1 MENDSD
7 FDAVGI
13 FDTRFKAFLEAAGQL
28 RPQLHR
34 YCARM
39 AGSVMD
45 GEDIMQEVL
54 FEAYRKLGQFDD
66 DRPMGP
72 WLFRIAH
79 NRCIDFLRRNQI
91 RRRAERLAAI
101 PDIAH
106 PPEPVGRDMDRAL
119 ERLVINLPPKE
130 RACVLLK
137 DVFDYSLEDIAG
149 LVDSTVGG
157 VKSAL
162 SRGRSKLASADQPS
176 EVRDAPDPELTKL
189 LGLYVELFN
198 RRDWSRLRDLISADA
213 RLRITNFFAGKLSDS
228 YFFTYFER
236 MQTPWRFALGR
247 LDGECNCN
255 GVARGGRRL
264 ARTCGNS
271 PRYERGQD
279 RAHAPLCRMPLGFCR
294 RRRLAFRRTSCMNGS
309 CVAACRDR
317 RRVLDLAESVV
328 AVSG

>member
-1 MENDSD
+1 
-7 FDAVGI
+7 
-13 FDTRFKAFLEAAGQL
+13 
-28 RPQLHR
+28 
-34 YCARM
+34 M

-54 FEAYRKLGQFDD
+54 FEAYRKLGQFDV
-66 DRPMGP
+66 DRPMDP

-106 PPEPVGRDMDRAL
+106 PPEPVGREMDRAL

-162 SRGRSKLASADQPS
+162 SRGRSKLASADQPR

-198 RRDWSRLRDLISADA
+198 RRDWTRVRDLITADA
-213 RLRITNFFAGKLSDS
+213 RLRITNFFVGKLSDS
-228 YFFTYFER
+228 YFFSYFER

-247 LDGECNCN
+247 LDGVSIAMELHEVDGAWN
-255 GVARGGRRL
+255 
-264 ARTCGNS
+264 
-271 PRYERGQD
+271 
-279 RAHAPLCRMPLGFCR
+279 AHAATRLDTSGGKIVRMRHYVECPWVF
-294 RRRLAFRRTSCMNGS
+294 
-309 CVAACRDR
+309 AAGGWHFD
-317 RRVLDLAESVV
+317 APPP
-328 AVSG
+328 A

>member
-7 FDAVGI
+7 LDAVGI
-13 FDTRFKAFLEAAGQL
+13 FDTRYKAFLEAAGQF

-54 FEAYRKLGQFDD
+54 FEAYRKLGQFEDG
-66 DRPMGP
+66 RPMGP

-79 NRCIDFLRRNQI
+79 NRCIDFLRRNQT

-106 PPEPVGRDMDRAL
+106 PPEPIGHEIDRAL
-119 ERLVINLPPKE
+119 ELLVINLPPKE

-137 DVFDYSLEDIAG
+137 DVFDYSLEDIAS

-162 SRGRSKLASADQPS
+162 NRGRSKLAGAYESL
-176 EVRDAPDPELTKL
+176 EVRGAPNPELTKL

-198 RRDWSRLRDLISADA
+198 RRDWTRLREVISADA

-236 MQTPWRFALGR
+236 MRTPWRFALGI
-247 LDGECNCN
+247 LDGEPIAMELHEVD
-255 GVARGGRRL
+255 GVWIAHAATRLDTRGGKIV
-264 ARTCGNS
+264 
-271 PRYERGQD
+271 
-279 RAHAPLCRMPLGFCR
+279 RMRHYVECPWVF
-294 RRRLAFRRTSCMNGS
+294 AT
-309 CVAACRDR
+309 AASWRFDPPPP
-317 RRVLDLAESVV
+317 A
-328 AVSG
+328 

>member
-1 MENDSD
+1 
-7 FDAVGI
+7 
-13 FDTRFKAFLEAAGQL
+13 
-28 RPQLHR
+28 
-34 YCARM
+34 M

-162 SRGRSKLASADQPS
+162 SRGRSKLASADQPR

-198 RRDWSRLRDLISADA
+198 RRDWTRLRDLITADA
-213 RLRITNFFAGKLSDS
+213 RLRITNFFVGKLSDS
-228 YFFTYFER
+228 YFFSYFER

-247 LDGECNCN
+247 LDGVSIAMELHEVDGAWN
-255 GVARGGRRL
+255 
-264 ARTCGNS
+264 
-271 PRYERGQD
+271 
-279 RAHAPLCRMPLGFCR
+279 AHAATRLDTSGGKIVRMRHYVECPWVF
-294 RRRLAFRRTSCMNGS
+294 
-309 CVAACRDR
+309 AAGGWHFD
-317 RRVLDLAESVV
+317 APPP
-328 AVSG
+328 A

>member
-54 FEAYRKLGQFDD
+54 FEAYRKLGQFDG

-79 NRCIDFLRRNQI
+79 NRCVDFLRRNQI

-106 PPEPVGRDMDRAL
+106 PPEPVGREMDRAL

-162 SRGRSKLASADQPS
+162 SRGRCKLASADRPS

-198 RRDWSRLRDLISADA
+198 RRDWSRLRDLITADA

-247 LDGECNCN
+247 LDGESIAMELHEVD
-255 GVARGGRRL
+255 GAWH
-264 ARTCGNS
+264 
-271 PRYERGQD
+271 
-279 RAHAPLCRMPLGFCR
+279 AHAATRLDTSGGKIVRMRHYVECPWVF
-294 RRRLAFRRTSCMNGS
+294 
-309 CVAACRDR
+309 AAAGGWHFD
-317 RRVLDLAESVV
+317 APP
-328 AVSG
+328 A

>member
-13 FDTRFKAFLEAAGQL
+13 FDTRFKAFLEAARQL

-91 RRRAERLAAI
+91 RRRAEHFAAI

-106 PPEPVGRDMDRAL
+106 PPEPVGREMDRAL
-119 ERLVINLPPKE
+119 ERLVMNLPPKE

-162 SRGRSKLASADQPS
+162 SRGRSKLASADLPP
-176 EVRDAPDPELTKL
+176 EVRDSPDSELTKL

-198 RRDWSRLRDLISADA
+198 RRDWSRLRDLITADA

-247 LDGECNCN
+247 LDGECQLQWSCTRWTAPGTRMRQLASIRAGARSCACATMSNAPGFLPPPAAGISTHLLHERLLRSSMSRSAA
-255 GVARGGRRL
+255 GVGLSRVRR
-264 ARTCGNS
+264 
-271 PRYERGQD
+271 
-279 RAHAPLCRMPLGFCR
+279 CR
-294 RRRLAFRRTSCMNGS
+294 
-309 CVAACRDR
+309 
-317 RRVLDLAESVV
+317 
-328 AVSG
+328 

>member
-13 FDTRFKAFLEAAGQL
+13 FDTRFKAFLEAARQL

-91 RRRAERLAAI
+91 RRRAEHFAAI

-106 PPEPVGRDMDRAL
+106 PPEPVGREMDRAL
-119 ERLVINLPPKE
+119 ERLVMNLPPKE

-162 SRGRSKLASADQPS
+162 SRGRSKLASADLPP
-176 EVRDAPDPELTKL
+176 EVRELA
-189 LGLYVELFN
+189 GF
-198 RRDWSRLRDLISADA
+198 RADK
-213 RLRITNFFAGKLSDS
+213 TAG
-228 YFFTYFER
+228 
-236 MQTPWRFALGR
+236 ALCR
-247 LDGECNCN
+247 A
-255 GVARGGRRL
+255 VQ
-264 ARTCGNS
+264 S
-271 PRYERGQD
+271 PRLVPTARPDHRRCALAHHQLLRRQALRLCTSSPISNGCRHLGDLHWEGWMESQLQWSCTRWTAPGTRMRQLASTRAGARSCACATMSNAPGFLPPPAAGISTHLLHERLLRSSMSRSAAGVGLS
-279 RAHAPLCRMPLGFCR
+279 RVRRCR
-294 RRRLAFRRTSCMNGS
+294 
-309 CVAACRDR
+309 
-317 RRVLDLAESVV
+317 
-328 AVSG
+328 

>member
-54 FEAYRKLGQFDD
+54 FEAYRKLGQFDV
-66 DRPMGP
+66 DRPMDP

-91 RRRAERLAAI
+91 RRRAEHLAAI

-106 PPEPVGRDMDRAL
+106 PPEPVGREMDRAL

-162 SRGRSKLASADQPS
+162 SRGRSKLASADQPR

-198 RRDWSRLRDLISADA
+198 RRDWTRLRDLITADA
-213 RLRITNFFAGKLSDS
+213 RLRITNFFVGKLSDS
-228 YFFTYFER
+228 YFFSYFER

-247 LDGECNCN
+247 LDGVSIAMELHEVDGAWN
-255 GVARGGRRL
+255 
-264 ARTCGNS
+264 
-271 PRYERGQD
+271 
-279 RAHAPLCRMPLGFCR
+279 AHAATRLDTSGGKIVRMRHYVECPWVF
-294 RRRLAFRRTSCMNGS
+294 
-309 CVAACRDR
+309 AAGGWHFD
-317 RRVLDLAESVV
+317 APPP
-328 AVSG
+328 A